1 MERAKKTYRVF
12 NPLRTKMYLPDLN
25 TQFVPRSKHSSSIIK
40 TGKLFLYREKIV
52 VFSEIHTKHI
62 NDLWAE
68 YRISEC

>member
-1 MERAKKTYRVF
+1 
-12 NPLRTKMYLPDLN
+12 MYLPDLN